1 MKLTKCSNNHFYDA
15 DKSPCCPQ
23 CGEYPGAKMKSNQEK
38 PAAAAGE
45 KFVCRDCGMEAR
57 PGTKFCVHCGGSVK
71 MVQPKPVAPAAAP
84 AAAPAPA
91 PAKPASAGKMVCATC
106 GKEARPGAKFCIMC
120 GGSLKKAEE
129 KPAAPATDKL
139 ACVNCGKEARPGAKF
154 CISCGGQIKPAAPAA
169 APAPVKPAPDPAK
182 PVCSGCGKEARPGMK
197 FCISC
202 GSPILQPA
210 PVQEDPTEF
219 IFDDEILVGTGEPTV
234 SEDAIPVIAEEAR
247 KEPVAV
253 PVVVPAPVIEE
264 VAPVIEEAVPVIEE
278 AAPVVQE
285 AAPVVREEV
294 APIVRSIPALAEQT
308 CCPSC
313 GLVMRPGSLF
323 CNWCGEE
330 VVFEDEEPVAPA
342 PAPVSVP
349 VEEEPAP
356 VILQEPIPVVI
367 PEPVVVP
374 EPVVIPEA
382 VEEPEPAVSD
392 AEEPEYDEFEDEKT
406 IAIYD
411 PENMEPVV
419 GWLVCVKGA
428 YKGESFELKTRR
440 NTIGRSLKMD
450 IALAKELSVSRDRHA
465 IITYEPIK
473 RKFYIQCGEGS
484 GLTYVNN
491 EVLMTPREIVDYD
504 LIRMGNCKLILRTLC
519 NGEFSWNDGE

>member
-154 CISCGGQIKPAAPAA
+154 CISCG
-169 APAPVKPAPDPAK
+169 
-182 PVCSGCGKEARPGMK
+182 
-197 FCISC
+197 
-202 GSPILQPA
+202 SPILQPA

-264 VAPVIEEAVPVIEE
+264 VAPVIEEAAPVIE
-278 AAPVVQE
+278 E

-342 PAPVSVP
+342 PAPVPVP
-349 VEEEPAP
+349 VEEEPVP
-356 VILQEPIPVVI
+356 VILQESVPVVI

-374 EPVVIPEA
+374 EPVD
-382 VEEPEPAVSD
+382 EPEPAVSD

-419 GWLVCVKGA
+419 GWLVCLKGA

-440 NTIGRSLKMD
+440 NTVGRSLKMD

-519 NGEFSWNDGE
+519 NSEFSWNDGE